1 MVDDIMNGTYAQIKR
16 RAENREEWR
25 RDVIRD
31 LAYGRLPLMMISVIS
46 EALKVKT
53 NIACKI

>member
-16 RAENREEWR
+16 RAENREECR